1 MLSFVKE
8 KKADVGKTAVK
19 GKAKA
24 IEQSSGD
31 ENDADGE
38 SIEQKEALDTES
50 GAPKKKAGSSESS
63 VETGD
68 LEKVKFNNIYSG
80 LPLYID
86 RDLEKVSHKK
96 VKKEKKS
103 WKETC

>member
-1 MLSFVKE
+1 M
-8 KKADVGKTAVK
+8 
-19 GKAKA
+19 
-24 IEQSSGD
+24 IQSP
-31 ENDADGE
+31 E
-38 SIEQKEALDTES
+38 LL
-50 GAPKKKAGSSESS
+50 KKKAGSSESS

-80 LPLYID
+80 LPLYTD

-96 VKKEKKS
+96 VEKEKKS